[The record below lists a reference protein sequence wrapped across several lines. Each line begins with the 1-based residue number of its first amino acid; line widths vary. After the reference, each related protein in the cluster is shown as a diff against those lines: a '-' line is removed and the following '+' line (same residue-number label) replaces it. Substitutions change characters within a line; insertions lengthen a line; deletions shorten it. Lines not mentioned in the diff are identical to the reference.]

1 MKNFNYFILDQTI
14 DLYVKL
20 FARKYFINFNK
31 LLYRLSLGGLGILNH
46 KTSAI
51 SGELAFL
58 NNYLLDKMGV
68 VIDVG
73 ANIGNYSKEALEINP
88 YIKVV
93 AFEPHPETFSKLSE
107 NLSSYASSVKLI
119 NKGVSSHSGVLELFD
134 YANSGGSGHASLF
147 QDVLT
152 NIHGSDNV
160 VSHSVELTTIDNFIN
175 QEEISEIILL
185 KIDTEGNE
193 LEILKGAKQSLLEKK
208 IKAIHF
214 EFNEMN
220 VISRS
225 YFRDFWEMLGD
236 FRIYRLLPKE
246 IIEIKK
252 YTPLFCE
259 VFAYQN
265 IVAILKD

>member
-1 MKNFNYFILDQTI
+1 MLLMLNTI
-14 DLYVKL
+14 INLYVNL
-20 FARKYFINFNK
+20 FARKHFIKFNK
-31 LLYRLSLGGLGILNH
+31 FLYRLSLGGLGILNH

-58 NNYLLDKMGV
+58 KNYLIEKKGV

-88 YIKVV
+88 YIKVI
-93 AFEPHPETFSKLSE
+93 AFEPHPETFSRLSE
-107 NLSSYASSVKLI
+107 NLSSYTSSVKLI
-119 NKGVSSHSGVLELFD
+119 NKGVSSHPGVLELFD
-134 YANSGGSGHASLF
+134 YANKDGSSHASLF

-152 NIHGSDNV
+152 DIHGSENI
-160 VSHSVELTTIDNFIN
+160 VSHSVELTTIDDLIN
-175 QEEISEIILL
+175 HGKIFEIILL

-193 LEILKGAKQSLLEKK
+193 LEVLKGAKQALLERK

-214 EFNEMN
+214 EFNSMN

-225 YFRDFWEMLGD
+225 YFRDFWEILGD
-236 FRIYRLLPKE
+236 FKIYRLLPKE
-246 IIEIKK
+246 MIEIKN
-252 YTPLFCE
+252 YNPLTCE